1 MKSKS
6 KTKLTILTADK
17 IVIPAYM
24 QNPSTKIID
33 LNEVKSLNPNKINP
47 LLVSYRNN
55 KYYVID
61 GQNTLCALCRLYG
74 DKVVIPT
81 IVIQGLTYE
90 QEALLYMHETTL
102 SELGCI

>member
-6 KTKLTILTADK
+6 KTKLTILAADK

-55 KYYVID
+55 KYYI
-61 GQNTLCALCRLYG
+61 
-74 DKVVIPT
+74 I
-81 IVIQGLTYE
+81 IF
-90 QEALLYMHETTL
+90 
-102 SELGCI
+102 

>member
-6 KTKLTILTADK
+6 KTKLAILAVDK

-24 QNPSTKIID
+24 QNPPAKIID
-33 LNEVKSLNPNKINP
+33 LNEIKSLKPNKINP

-55 KYYVID
+55 EYYVID
-61 GQNTLCALCRLYG
+61 GQNTLYALRKLYG
-74 DKVVIPT
+74 DKVVVPA

-90 QEALLYMHETTL
+90 QEALLYANKTTL
-102 SELGCI
+102 SELGCM